1 MAHPRL
7 VLHLRFQQLDL
18 RLVHLADG
26 RLVDL
31 LGGDMLDQDIAQ
43 DIVAGGVQP
52 VTGLRVFIQPPLQG
66 FHGQQLHLD
75 QFFQDVVEFGA
86 AGLDLFARLDDAL

>member
-1 MAHPRL
+1 
-7 VLHLRFQQLDL
+7 LRT
-18 RLVHLADG
+18 AC
-26 RLVDL
+26 LVDL

-52 VTGLRVFIQPPLQG
+52 VTGLRVFVQPPLQG

-75 QFFQDVVEFGA
+75 QLFQDVVE
-86 AGLDLFARLDDAL
+86 LRSCRARSVRQA